1 MIHCA
6 KSDRGRIRPKNE
18 DAFYAPENMNEP
30 LLFIVA
36 DGMGGHNAGEVASR
50 LAVEEISSYI
60 KARYESRT
68 LQEELALLIDEAFMA
83 ANEKIY
89 RLSVGSEEWAGMGTT
104 ATAALFKDGKVYIGH
119 VGDSRAYLL
128 RDGALRQLTRDHSL
142 VWQLMEEG
150 RLTAQEMRYH
160 PMRNVIT
167 RALGVY
173 DRVEVDISTHEYKS
187 GDIFLLCS
195 DGLTNMLEDEKIKE
209 IILKTDSIE
218 AAVDKLLQAANNS
231 GGHDN
236 ITVELIL
243 VE

>member
-6 KSDRGRIRPKNE
+6 KSDRGRVRPNNE
-18 DAFYAPENMNEP
+18 DAFYIPEDMNEP

-60 KARYESRT
+60 KTKYDAKSF
-68 LQEELALLIDEAFMA
+68 QDDVALLIKEAFMA

-89 RLSVGSEEWAGMGTT
+89 KTSLESAEWAGMGTT
-104 ATAALFKDGKVYIGH
+104 ATLALFKDGRVYIGH
-119 VGDSRAYLL
+119 VGDSRAYML
-128 RDGALRQLTRDHSL
+128 RSGHLRQLTKDHSL

-150 RLTAQEMRYH
+150 RLTAQEIKYH

-167 RALGVY
+167 RALGV
-173 DRVEVDISTHEYKS
+173 DDKVDVDISDYEYKS

-195 DGLTNMLEDEKIKE
+195 DGLTNMLDDERIKE
-209 IILKTDSIE
+209 IILSADSVE
-218 AAVDKLLQAANNS
+218 AAAERLVQAANNL

-243 VE
+243 VD